1 VTFNEQGKSQHV
13 TIDSLVTNLLAGLT
27 LFVREEA
34 AATLI
39 WADKASTWSGRAPLT
54 GSSRAVRA
62 AITQESGVVLAM
74 IKTLSAV
81 ESPAVRTTATSVTIL
96 VTALITTLV
105 HAEDTRFVA
114 LDVTELKLII
124 REDVGQTVP
133 TSDPIDTT
141 ITQVAHPCFGIVVN
155 EHSDVS
161 DAVMLRQ
168 EVFIVNV
175 AV

>member
-1 VTFNEQGKSQHV
+1 
-13 TIDSLVTNLLAGLT
+13 
-27 LFVREEA
+27 
-34 AATLI
+34 
-39 WADKASTWSGRAPLT
+39 
-54 GSSRAVRA
+54 
-62 AITQESGVVLAM
+62 M

-81 ESPAVRTTATSVTIL
+81 ESPAVRATATLVTISVT
-96 VTALITTLV
+96 TRITTLV

-114 LDVTELKLII
+114 LDVAELKLVI

-133 TSDPIDTT
+133 TRDPIDATM
-141 ITQVAHPCFGIVVN
+141 TQVAHPCFGIVVN

-168 EVFIVNV
+168 EVFIFIV

>member
-1 VTFNEQGKSQHV
+1 
-13 TIDSLVTNLLAGLT
+13 
-27 LFVREEA
+27 
-34 AATLI
+34 
-39 WADKASTWSGRAPLT
+39 
-54 GSSRAVRA
+54 
-62 AITQESGVVLAM
+62 M
-74 IKTLSAV
+74 IKTLPAV
-81 ESPAVRTTATSVTIL
+81 ESPAVRTTATPVTVL

-105 HAEDTRFVA
+105 HAEDTRFVT
-114 LDVTELKLII
+114 LNVTELKLVV
-124 REDVGQTVP
+124 RGDVGHTVP

-155 EHSDVS
+155 EHSDVG

>member
-1 VTFNEQGKSQHV
+1 
-13 TIDSLVTNLLAGLT
+13 
-27 LFVREEA
+27 
-34 AATLI
+34 
-39 WADKASTWSGRAPLT
+39 
-54 GSSRAVRA
+54 
-62 AITQESGVVLAM
+62 M

-81 ESPAVRTTATSVTIL
+81 ESPAVWTTATPVTIL

-114 LDVTELKLII
+114 LDVKELKLVI

-133 TSDPIDTT
+133 TSDPIDTM

-161 DAVMLRQ
+161 DTVMLRQ